1 MTYIDRLKYEEFGS
15 NMHQHFKKAEVINF
29 DIINHRW
36 RGDSLQNSEKVYKAK
51 KRKDL
56 EDFLKLEKKKT
67 LSTANRTTRSDLW
80 NQRDLIIEHLKA
92 LSWLIFTFLF
102 FRFNF

>member
-56 EDFLKLEKKKT
+56 EDFKEK
-67 LSTANRTTRSDLW
+67 
-80 NQRDLIIEHLKA
+80 
-92 LSWLIFTFLF
+92 
-102 FRFNF
+102 NFVYCQ